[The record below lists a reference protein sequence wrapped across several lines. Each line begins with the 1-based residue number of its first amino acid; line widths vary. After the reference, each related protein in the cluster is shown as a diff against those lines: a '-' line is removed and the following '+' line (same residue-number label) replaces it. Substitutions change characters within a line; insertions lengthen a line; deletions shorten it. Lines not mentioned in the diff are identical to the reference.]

1 MAWKHGQKPAQR
13 LWLRRKEM
21 DMENQLEAHWRGATL
36 IVIGGE
42 SYPNRLVVEAVLDR
56 VHRQRGF
63 KRVILNDLPNISN
76 WTQNWARHERVEFT
90 LIANCRNKLVEQR
103 EHPHLPLGMR

>member
-1 MAWKHGQKPAQR
+1 MAWRHGPKPAER

-21 DMENQLEAHWRGATL
+21 EMENQLEAHWRGVTL

-42 SYPNRLVVEAVLDR
+42 GYRHRLVVEAVLDR
-56 VHRQRGF
+56 VNRQRGI

-76 WTQNWARHERVEFT
+76 WTQDWARHERVEFT
-90 LIANCRNKLVEQR
+90 LVASNFDRDGSNAEFC
-103 EHPHLPLGMR
+103 